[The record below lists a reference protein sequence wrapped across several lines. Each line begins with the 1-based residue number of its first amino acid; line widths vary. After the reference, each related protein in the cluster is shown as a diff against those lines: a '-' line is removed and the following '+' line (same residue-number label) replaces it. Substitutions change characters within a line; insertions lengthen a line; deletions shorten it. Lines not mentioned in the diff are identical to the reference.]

1 MVSAISWHPELLFA
15 DPIEEFTGSNGLK
28 LTFLVELQGSD
39 LDWDDLWDQ
48 FEERRYLSARRWKG
62 GEDPYRLHAF
72 NQRESERIPS
82 DRAVR
87 DTRHHR
93 CTTLHYRQ
101 DLPPTSVIIT
111 FHNEA
116 RSTLLRTI
124 RRFHQVRF
132 PGNQRLLNIPL
143 SMILLSCLSVPT
155 LSCGN
160 LLNSALAYGDF
171 LKITNL
177 LIIII
182 KKHLTGGNST
192 SKLLCVPQREEGC
205 SATFSTTLCRL
216 WALMR
221 QSCLTLLVHLVHEII
236 LVDDF
241 SDDPDDCRL
250 LGKLPKVKC
259 LRNGRR
265 EGLIRSRIRGAD
277 VAQAGVLTFLDS
289 HCEVNK
295 DWLLPLLQRIK
306 EDPTRVVSPVID
318 IINLDTFA
326 YVAAS
331 SDLRGGFD
339 WSLHFKWEQLSPEQK
354 AKRLDPTEPI
364 KTPIIAGGLFMI
376 DKAWFNHL
384 GKYDSAMDIWGGEN
398 FEISFRV
405 WMCGGSLEIIPC
417 SRVGHVFRKKHP
429 YVFPEGNANTYIKNT
444 KRTAEVWMDEF
455 KRYYYAARPAA
466 QGRPYG
472 NVQSRVELRKRL
484 KCHSFKWYLENVYPE
499 LRIPEESLY
508 QTGMIR
514 QRQSCLESHKSE
526 DQEFPVLSLNP
537 CTGSKGT
544 TAATAQEWTYTYN
557 HQVRQQQLCLSVY
570 TLFPGSQVLLSPCKE
585 GDNKQR
591 WGKVGSHIEHI
602 ASRFCLDTE
611 TIGDTHE
618 STKEL
623 VINPCEST
631 AMSQRWDMVM
641 S

>member
-1 MVSAISWHPELLFA
+1 MMRRPTRRLALSLLGVLWLAALLLFFFGA
-15 DPIEEFTGSNGLK
+15 RRKLEAAGAEERTP
-28 LTFLVELQGSD
+28 EGSD
-39 LDWDDLWDQ
+39 VDWDDLWDQ

-101 DLPPTSVIIT
+101 DLPSTSVIIT

-124 RRFHQVRF
+124 RSVLNRTPVR
-132 PGNQRLLNIPL
+132 
-143 SMILLSCLSVPT
+143 
-155 LSCGN
+155 
-160 LLNSALAYGDF
+160 
-171 LKITNL
+171 
-177 LIIII
+177 
-182 KKHLTGGNST
+182 
-192 SKLLCVPQREEGC
+192 
-205 SATFSTTLCRL
+205 
-216 WALMR
+216 
-221 QSCLTLLVHLVHEII
+221 LVHEII

-250 LGKLPKVKC
+250 LCKLPKVKC

-364 KTPIIAGGLFMI
+364 KTPIIAGGLFVI
-376 DKAWFNHL
+376 DKAYFNHL

-455 KRYYYAARPAA
+455 KQYYYAARPAA

-472 NVQSRVELRKRL
+472 NIQSRVELRKRL

-526 DQEFPVLSLNP
+526 AQEFPILSLNP
-537 CTGSKGT
+537 CISSKG

-557 HQVRQQQLCLSVY
+557 HHVRQQQLCLSVY

-611 TIGDTHE
+611 TIGDTNE

>member
-1 MVSAISWHPELLFA
+1 MLKPPDGCWSCRVTPNAAPPSFLRWGT
-15 DPIEEFTGSNGLK
+15 TGA
-28 LTFLVELQGSD
+28 QA
-39 LDWDDLWDQ
+39 
-48 FEERRYLSARRWKG
+48 YLWKG

-101 DLPPTSVIIT
+101 DLPSTSVIIT

-124 RRFHQVRF
+124 RSV
-132 PGNQRLLNIPL
+132 LNRTP
-143 SMILLSCLSVPT
+143 
-155 LSCGN
+155 
-160 LLNSALAYGDF
+160 
-171 LKITNL
+171 
-177 LIIII
+177 
-182 KKHLTGGNST
+182 
-192 SKLLCVPQREEGC
+192 
-205 SATFSTTLCRL
+205 
-216 WALMR
+216 
-221 QSCLTLLVHLVHEII
+221 VHLVHEII

-241 SDDPDDCRL
+241 SDDQ
-250 LGKLPKVKC
+250 GKPKEPV
-259 LRNGRR
+259 RVGFMQRGGEFVEMEGNGAL
-265 EGLIRSRIRGAD
+265 GLIRSRIRGAD

-364 KTPIIAGGLFMI
+364 KTPIIAGGLFVI
-376 DKAWFNHL
+376 DKAYFNHL

-429 YVFPEGNANTYIKNT
+429 YVFPEGNANTYINI
-444 KRTAEVWMDEF
+444 
-455 KRYYYAARPAA
+455 
-466 QGRPYG
+466 
-472 NVQSRVELRKRL
+472 QSRVELRKRL

-499 LRIPEESLY
+499 LRYEYAISTSILLFMLQGSVSHGGKSTIVPGGLSQDAVIEWFVLEGTLKLI
-508 QTGMIR
+508 QFQPPATGR
-514 QRQSCLESHKSE
+514 
-526 DQEFPVLSLNP
+526 
-537 CTGSKGT
+537 
-544 TAATAQEWTYTYN
+544 
-557 HQVRQQQLCLSVY
+557 
-570 TLFPGSQVLLSPCKE
+570 
-585 GDNKQR
+585 
-591 WGKVGSHIEHI
+591 
-602 ASRFCLDTE
+602 DTF
-611 TIGDTHE
+611 H
-618 STKEL
+618 
-623 VINPCEST
+623 
-631 AMSQRWDMVM
+631 
-641 S
+641 

>member
-1 MVSAISWHPELLFA
+1 MWKTERQVEYRL
-15 DPIEEFTGSNGLK
+15 DPSPVQGNWGS
-28 LTFLVELQGSD
+28 EA
-39 LDWDDLWDQ
+39 DWDDLWDE
-48 FEERRYLSARRWKG
+48 FEERRYLSARKWKG

-72 NQRESERIPS
+72 NQRESERMPS
-82 DRAVR
+82 DRAIR

-93 CTTLHYRQ
+93 CLTLRYHQ
-101 DLPPTSVIIT
+101 DLPPTSIIIT

-124 RRFHQVRF
+124 RSV
-132 PGNQRLLNIPL
+132 LNRTP
-143 SMILLSCLSVPT
+143 
-155 LSCGN
+155 
-160 LLNSALAYGDF
+160 
-171 LKITNL
+171 
-177 LIIII
+177 
-182 KKHLTGGNST
+182 
-192 SKLLCVPQREEGC
+192 
-205 SATFSTTLCRL
+205 
-216 WALMR
+216 
-221 QSCLTLLVHLVHEII
+221 VHLIHEII

-250 LGKLPKVKC
+250 LAKLPKVKC
-259 LRNGRR
+259 LRNRQP
-265 EGLIRSRIRGAD
+265 GLIRSRIQGAD

-331 SDLRGGFD
+331 SDLRGVWWMQNIHCDILCLVPG
-339 WSLHFKWEQLSPEQK
+339 LMGRRKNLIL
-354 AKRLDPTEPI
+354 R
-364 KTPIIAGGLFMI
+364 AGQ
-376 DKAWFNHL
+376 AQRWL
-384 GKYDSAMDIWGGEN
+384 G
-398 FEISFRV
+398 
-405 WMCGGSLEIIPC
+405 
-417 SRVGHVFRKKHP
+417 
-429 YVFPEGNANTYIKNT
+429 NT

-455 KRYYYAARPAA
+455 KQYYYAARPAA
-466 QGRPYG
+466 QGRPCG
-472 NVQSRVELRKRL
+472 NIQSRVELRKRL

-499 LRIPEESLY
+499 LRIPKELLY

-514 QRQSCLESHKSE
+514 QRQSCLESHQSE
-526 DQEFPVLSLNP
+526 VQELPIVSLNP
-537 CTGSKGT
+537 CINSKG

-591 WGKVGSHIEHI
+591 WSKVGSHIEHI

-611 TIGDTHE
+611 MTGDTNE
-618 STKEL
+618 NTKEL

>member
-1 MVSAISWHPELLFA
+1 MRRPTRRLALSLLGVLWLAALLFFFGA
-15 DPIEEFTGSNGLK
+15 RRK
-28 LTFLVELQGSD
+28 LEAAGAEGRTLEGSD
-39 LDWDDLWDQ
+39 VDWDDLWDQ

-124 RRFHQVRF
+124 RSV
-132 PGNQRLLNIPL
+132 LNRTP
-143 SMILLSCLSVPT
+143 
-155 LSCGN
+155 
-160 LLNSALAYGDF
+160 
-171 LKITNL
+171 
-177 LIIII
+177 
-182 KKHLTGGNST
+182 
-192 SKLLCVPQREEGC
+192 
-205 SATFSTTLCRL
+205 
-216 WALMR
+216 
-221 QSCLTLLVHLVHEII
+221 VHLVHEII

-364 KTPIIAGGLFMI
+364 KTPIIAGGLFVI

-455 KRYYYAARPAA
+455 KQYYYAARPAA

-472 NVQSRVELRKRL
+472 NVQSRAELRKRL

-499 LRIPEESLY
+499 LRIPKESLY

-514 QRQSCLESHKSE
+514 QRQSCLESLKAE
-526 DQEFPVLSLNP
+526 AQEFPVLSLNP
-537 CTGSKGT
+537 CNSSKGL
-544 TAATAQEWTYTYN
+544 AATAQEWTYTYN

-570 TLFPGSQVLLSPCKE
+570 TLFPGSQVLLLPCKE
-585 GDNKQR
+585 GDNKQQ
-591 WGKVGSHIEHI
+591 WGKIGSHIEHT

-611 TIGDTHE
+611 TIGDTNE
-618 STKEL
+618 STKEF

>member
-1 MVSAISWHPELLFA
+1 LASLLACF
-15 DPIEEFTGSNGLK
+15 GR
-28 LTFLVELQGSD
+28 
-39 LDWDDLWDQ
+39 
-48 FEERRYLSARRWKG
+48 FEERRYLSARKWKG

-87 DTRHHR
+87 DTRHYR
-93 CTTLHYRQ
+93 CLALRYRP
-101 DLPPTSVIIT
+101 DLPPTSIIIT

-124 RRFHQVRF
+124 RSV
-132 PGNQRLLNIPL
+132 LNRTP
-143 SMILLSCLSVPT
+143 
-155 LSCGN
+155 
-160 LLNSALAYGDF
+160 
-171 LKITNL
+171 
-177 LIIII
+177 
-182 KKHLTGGNST
+182 
-192 SKLLCVPQREEGC
+192 
-205 SATFSTTLCRL
+205 
-216 WALMR
+216 
-221 QSCLTLLVHLVHEII
+221 VHLVHEII
-236 LVDDF
+236 LQ
-241 SDDPDDCRL
+241 R
-250 LGKLPKVKC
+250 GKPKETT
-259 LRNGRR
+259 R
-265 EGLIRSRIRGAD
+265 GLIRSRIRGAD

-339 WSLHFKWEQLSPEQK
+339 WSLHFRWEQLSPEQK

-364 KTPIIAGGLFMI
+364 KTPIIAGGLFVI

-455 KRYYYAARPAA
+455 KQYYYAARPAA

-472 NVQSRVELRKRL
+472 NVQSRVELRKKL

-499 LRIPEESLY
+499 LRKLQENTGAKEVVLPNQESSK
-508 QTGMIR
+508 INPDFKPPFFR
-514 QRQSCLESHKSE
+514 
-526 DQEFPVLSLNP
+526 FFLSPL
-537 CTGSKGT
+537 
-544 TAATAQEWTYTYN
+544 QEWTYTYN

-570 TLFPGSQVLLSPCKE
+570 TLFPGSQVQLLPCKE
-585 GDNKQR
+585 GDNKQ
-591 WGKVGSHIEHI
+591 VSLLIH
-602 ASRFCLDTE
+602 LL
-611 TIGDTHE
+611 

>member
-1 MVSAISWHPELLFA
+1 MAQQRVLYQRPPRVQEFQRYVLGGGRVILQT
-15 DPIEEFTGSNGLK
+15 EETPLCLEAGRPCFPRQKSERSCRWTRCLGGS
-28 LTFLVELQGSD
+28 EA
-39 LDWDDLWDQ
+39 DWDDLWDQ
-48 FEERRYLSARRWKG
+48 FEERRYLSARKWKG

-72 NQRESERIPS
+72 NQRESERMPS
-82 DRAVR
+82 DRAIR

-93 CTTLHYRQ
+93 CLTLRYHQ
-101 DLPPTSVIIT
+101 DLPPTSIIIT

-124 RRFHQVRF
+124 RSV
-132 PGNQRLLNIPL
+132 LNRTP
-143 SMILLSCLSVPT
+143 
-155 LSCGN
+155 
-160 LLNSALAYGDF
+160 
-171 LKITNL
+171 
-177 LIIII
+177 
-182 KKHLTGGNST
+182 
-192 SKLLCVPQREEGC
+192 
-205 SATFSTTLCRL
+205 
-216 WALMR
+216 
-221 QSCLTLLVHLVHEII
+221 VHLVHEII

-250 LGKLPKVKC
+250 LAKLPKVKC
-259 LRNGRR
+259 LRNRQR
-265 EGLIRSRIRGAD
+265 EGLIRSRIQGAD

-354 AKRLDPTEPI
+354 AKRLDPTKPI
-364 KTPIIAGGLFMI
+364 KTPIIAGGLFVI
-376 DKAWFNHL
+376 NKAWFNHL
-384 GKYDSAMDIWGGEN
+384 GKYDNAMDIWGGEN

-455 KRYYYAARPAA
+455 KQYYYAARPAA
-466 QGRPYG
+466 QGRPCG
-472 NVQSRVELRKRL
+472 NIQSRVELRKRL

-499 LRIPEESLY
+499 LRIPKELLY

-514 QRQSCLESHKSE
+514 QRQSCLESHQSE
-526 DQEFPVLSLNP
+526 VQELPILSLNP
-537 CTGSKGT
+537 CINSKG
-544 TAATAQEWTYTYN
+544 TAATAQ
-557 HQVRQQQLCLSVY
+557 VRRLEMQALVQLQGMDIHIQPPSPSAASV
-570 TLFPGSQVLLSPCKE
+570 LVCVHPFPWFPGAPVTL
-585 GDNKQR
+585 QR
-591 WGKVGSHIEHI
+591 
-602 ASRFCLDTE
+602 R
-611 TIGDTHE
+611 
-618 STKEL
+618 
-623 VINPCEST
+623 
-631 AMSQRWDMVM
+631 
-641 S
+641 

>member
-1 MVSAISWHPELLFA
+1 MRSHCLC
-15 DPIEEFTGSNGLK
+15 
-28 LTFLVELQGSD
+28 LTL
-39 LDWDDLWDQ
+39 
-48 FEERRYLSARRWKG
+48 RY
-62 GEDPYRLHAF
+62 H
-72 NQRESERIPS
+72 
-82 DRAVR
+82 
-87 DTRHHR
+87 
-93 CTTLHYRQ
+93 Q
-101 DLPPTSVIIT
+101 DLPPTSIIIT

-124 RRFHQVRF
+124 RSV
-132 PGNQRLLNIPL
+132 LNRTP
-143 SMILLSCLSVPT
+143 
-155 LSCGN
+155 
-160 LLNSALAYGDF
+160 
-171 LKITNL
+171 
-177 LIIII
+177 
-182 KKHLTGGNST
+182 
-192 SKLLCVPQREEGC
+192 
-205 SATFSTTLCRL
+205 
-216 WALMR
+216 
-221 QSCLTLLVHLVHEII
+221 VHLIHEII

-250 LGKLPKVKC
+250 LAKLPKVKC
-259 LRNGRR
+259 LRNRQR
-265 EGLIRSRIRGAD
+265 ED

-354 AKRLDPTEPI
+354 AKRLDPTKPI
-364 KTPIIAGGLFMI
+364 KTPIIAGGLFVI
-376 DKAWFNHL
+376 NKAWFNHL
-384 GKYDSAMDIWGGEN
+384 GKYDNAMDIWGGEN

-455 KRYYYAARPAA
+455 KQYYYAARPAA
-466 QGRPYG
+466 QGRPCG
-472 NVQSRVELRKRL
+472 NIQSRVELRKRL

-499 LRIPEESLY
+499 LRIPKELLY

-514 QRQSCLESHKSE
+514 QRQSCLESHQSEALERVQRGATKLEHKSCE
-526 DQEFPVLSLNP
+526 EQLRELGLFSLEKRRLRGDLTVL
-537 CTGSKGT
+537 
-544 TAATAQEWTYTYN
+544 YN
-557 HQVRQQQLCLSVY
+557 Y
-570 TLFPGSQVLLSPCKE
+570 FKVLLSPCKE

-591 WGKVGSHIEHI
+591 WSKVGSHIEHI

-611 TIGDTHE
+611 MTGDTNE
-618 STKEL
+618 NTKEL